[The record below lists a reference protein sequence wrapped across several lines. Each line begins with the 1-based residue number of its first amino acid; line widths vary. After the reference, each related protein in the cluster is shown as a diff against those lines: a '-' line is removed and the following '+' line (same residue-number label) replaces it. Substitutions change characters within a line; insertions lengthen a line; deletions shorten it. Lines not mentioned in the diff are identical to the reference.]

1 VQRVSDEKI
10 EILNLLK
17 LSDWVG
23 EIFRES
29 PTSTSGILDDRD
41 EELLGG
47 SLSEKQ
53 RISSIT
59 INRKS
64 IIDSKA
70 IALNDLRPEKLL
82 LTSNDSPVMVECML
96 VEVKSHSDKLDDRQE
111 DCWLNILDRYGSA
124 RVCKFKSSKKKS

>member
-1 VQRVSDEKI
+1 MQRVSDEKI

-111 DCWLNILDRYGSA
+111 DWLNILDRYGSA

>member
-1 VQRVSDEKI
+1 MQRVSDEKI

-41 EELLGG
+41 EELLGS

-111 DCWLNILDRYGSA
+111 
-124 RVCKFKSSKKKS
+124 